1 MEFDADTLEPLYRLR
16 IGEAGHSYAF
26 VIAPKL
32 GIPESIIARSREITE
47 AGMARDNTALIQKVS
62 SESDDE
68 AEETRPE
75 EYVTLST
82 DKQDKLMNDEDHQD
96 VDSPSSSI
104 N

>member
-1 MEFDADTLEPLYRLR
+1 
-16 IGEAGHSYAF
+16 
-26 VIAPKL
+26 
-32 GIPESIIARSREITE
+32 
-47 AGMARDNTALIQKVS
+47 MARDNTALIQKVS

-96 VDSPSSSI
+96 VDSPLPSI